1 MTPSPTSRGSDE
13 AEVAIVGTGPN
24 GLAAGALLAR
34 SGLRVHLHEAAEEPG
49 GGLRSARLFDSSVR
63 HDICSAVHPMTAS
76 PFFRRFGPV
85 RDGVRMHTPEISY
98 AHPLEDGEAALAYR
112 DLSETSARLGEDGPG
127 WHRLMRPLLDHTGR
141 VTEAMLSDLRR
152 PPSPRAA
159 LLLAERMLR
168 HGTPLPTGFRGAKAP
183 ALFAGVAAHAGSA
196 PPHPAGAGVGLLLGH
211 LAHAGGWPIPEG
223 GSDRIAAAA
232 LDDLLAHGARVHTGQ
247 PIDDLRR
254 LRSARAVLLDVA
266 PRGLLAMAGELLPDG
281 YRGQLERYRYGTA
294 AAKADFL
301 VSEPIPWRNPEISRA
316 GTAHLGGTADRI
328 RAVER
333 ATARG
338 ERVPD
343 PFTLVSEPGNLDPTR
358 AAPGKY
364 PVWAYCHVPN
374 GDTRD
379 PVETTRRRI
388 EHYAPGFSE
397 TVLESSGTS
406 AARLE
411 EYDANYPG
419 GDISTGAVDL
429 LQTLARPAWRLVPH
443 STPLRG
449 VYLCSAATPPGP
461 GVHGMCGY
469 WAARAALRREFGV
482 RELPPLD

>member
-1 MTPSPTSRGSDE
+1 MAPDPISRGSDE

-24 GLAAGALLAR
+24 GLAAGVLLAR
-34 SGLRVHLHEAAEEPG
+34 SGLRVHLHEAAEQPG
-49 GGLRSARLFDSSVR
+49 GGLRSARLFDSSVT

-76 PFFRRFGPV
+76 PFFHHFGPV
-85 RDGVRMHTPEISY
+85 RDGVRMHTPVISY
-98 AHPLEDGEAALAYR
+98 AHPLEEGETALAYR
-112 DLSETSARLGEDGPG
+112 DLSETSARLGADGPS
-127 WHRLMRPLLDHTGR
+127 WHRLMRPLLEHTGR
-141 VTEAMLSDLRR
+141 VTETMLSDLRR

-159 LLLAERMLR
+159 LLIAERMLR
-168 HGTPLPTGFRGAKAP
+168 HGTPLPSGFRGKKAP
-183 ALFAGVAAHAGSA
+183 ALFAGVAAHAGS
-196 PPHPAGAGVGLLLGH
+196 PPPDPAGVGVGLLLGH
-211 LAHAGGWPIPEG
+211 LAHTKGWPVPEG
-223 GSDRIAAAA
+223 GSHRIAVAM
-232 LDDLLAHGARVHTGQ
+232 LDDLLAHGARVHTGH
-247 PIDDLRR
+247 PIEDLRQ
-254 LRSARAVLLDVA
+254 LRSARAILLDVA
-266 PRGLLAMAGELLPDG
+266 PRGLLTMAGTLLPDG
-281 YRGQLERYRYGTA
+281 YRRQLERYRYGTA

-301 VSEPIPWRNPEISRA
+301 VSEPVPWRNPEIARA

-328 RAVER
+328 RVVEG

-338 ERVPD
+338 EPVPD
-343 PFTLVSEPGNLDPTR
+343 PFVLVSEPGNVDPTR

-379 PVETTRRRI
+379 PVELIRGRI

-406 AARLE
+406 AARLA

-429 LQTLARPAWRLVPH
+429 LQTLARPALRIVPH

-482 RELPPLD
+482 RGLPPLG

>member
-1 MTPSPTSRGSDE
+1 MAPSPTPRGSDE

-24 GLAAGALLAR
+24 GLAAGVLLAR
-34 SGLRVHLHEAAEEPG
+34 SGLRVHLHEAAEQPG
-49 GGLRSARLFDSSVR
+49 GGLRSARLLDSSVT

-85 RDGVRMHTPEISY
+85 RDGVRMHTPAISY
-98 AHPLEDGEAALAYR
+98 AHPLEEGAAALAYR
-112 DLSETSARLGEDGPG
+112 DLSETSAHLGADGHG
-127 WHRLMRPLLDHTGR
+127 WCRLMGPLLRHTGR
-141 VTEAMLSDLRR
+141 VTETMLSDLRR

-159 LLLAERMLR
+159 LLIAERMLR
-168 HGTPLPTGFRGAKAP
+168 HGTPLPSGFRGEKAP
-183 ALFAGVAAHAGSA
+183 ALFAGVAAHAGS
-196 PPHPAGAGVGLLLGH
+196 PPPDPAGVGVGLLLGH
-211 LAHAGGWPIPEG
+211 LAHTTGWPIPEG
-223 GSDRIAAAA
+223 GSHRIAAAM
-232 LDDLLAHGARVHTGQ
+232 LDDLLAHGARVHTGHR
-247 PIDDLRR
+247 IEDLRC
-254 LRSARAVLLDVA
+254 LRSARAILLDVA
-266 PRGLLAMAGELLPDG
+266 PRGLLSMAGTLLPDG
-281 YRGQLERYRYGTA
+281 YRRQLERYRYGTA

-301 VSEPIPWRNPEISRA
+301 VSEPIPWRNPGIARA

-328 RAVER
+328 RAAEG

-338 ERVPD
+338 EPVPD
-343 PFTLVSEPGNLDPTR
+343 PFVLVSEPGNADPTR
-358 AAPGKY
+358 AVPGKY

-374 GDTRD
+374 GDARD
-379 PVETTRRRI
+379 PVELIRGRI

-406 AARLE
+406 AARLA

-429 LQTLARPAWRLVPH
+429 LQTLARPTWRIVPH

-469 WAARAALRREFGV
+469 WAARAALRREFGIKV
-482 RELPPLD
+482 PPPLG